1 MFADLQNAFDRR
13 LCIALPIEAGDDDR
27 HRNVLFPAG
36 IFSCALG
43 DGFARAVVQN
53 PANLLNGP
61 AGSGGVAPAK
71 LGEVQVVWANAL
83 GPTDR
88 PVADGSPAPSD
99 TLVHTLRT
107 VEVFVNGVSQTV
119 QFSGLAPGF
128 SGVYQVNFAL
138 DPATP
143 VLPEGENYVWLRV
156 NGAESPQLAISIQ

>member
-1 MFADLQNAFDRR
+1 M
-13 LCIALPIEAGDDDR
+13 
-27 HRNVLFPAG
+27 
-36 IFSCALG
+36 
-43 DGFARAVVQN
+43 
-53 PANLLNGP
+53 
-61 AGSGGVAPAK
+61 APAR

-88 PVADGSPAPSD
+88 QVTDGAPAPLD

-119 QFSGLAPGF
+119 QFSGLAPGY
-128 SGVYQVNFAL
+128 SGVYQVNVAL

-143 VLPEGENYVWLRV
+143 VLPEGGNYVWLRV